1 MRHTPFSVHSF
12 VIWKKIFFF
21 AASNDYDPMKILFSI
36 ITLWVVF
43 AVSVVSAPVVPWQN
57 GALRVNGNRHYLIH
71 ENGQP
76 FFWLGDTG
84 WLMPER
90 LNRDEVDFY
99 LGRCARAGY
108 NVVQVQTVNGV
119 PACNVYGQL
128 SHPFGYDFA
137 EIDRPGVYGYWDHM
151 DYIVDAAGRNGIY
164 IGMVCIWGGLVK
176 GGQMT
181 VEEAVKYGTF
191 LANRY
196 KDKPN
201 IVWIIGG
208 DIQGSVKTEVWET
221 LARTIRS
228 IDPGHLMTFHPRGRT
243 CSSQFFP
250 TAEWIDFHMFQSGHR
265 RYGQRMGN
273 KEYPIPDKTEEDSW
287 RYVEQSLAVSPLK
300 PVLDGEPSY
309 ENIPQGLHH
318 DTEPRW
324 QAADVRRYA
333 YWSVFAGACGH
344 TYGCNDIMQ
353 FYRPGYNPA
362 YFADTP
368 WWEALDFPGFNQ
380 MQHLKNLILAFPYE
394 ERVPDQSLI
403 PATDEVQAASDALP
417 ALYLPQDA
425 STPSGTID
433 PADSSW
439 VVRKYHRLVA
449 TRGSDYLLVYNY
461 TGRPMEI
468 DLTKIKGEKKRA
480 WWYSPVTGR
489 YTYIGECRNRI
500 TGFRPPVSGVG
511 QDVVLVVTDA
521 SAGYVALDAV
531 GGQPVE
537 KKNYEE

>member
-1 MRHTPFSVHSF
+1 MKRYSLTTLLLLMSLLIAAQV
-12 VIWKKIFFF
+12 VIPWK
-21 AASNDYDPMKILFSI
+21 
-36 ITLWVVF
+36 
-43 AVSVVSAPVVPWQN
+43 N
-57 GALRVNGNRHYLIH
+57 GALRVSDNHRYLVH
-71 ENGQP
+71 ENGTP
-76 FFWLGDTG
+76 FFWLGETG

-90 LNRDEVDFY
+90 LNRDEVAYY
-99 LGRCARAGY
+99 LSRCAKAGY

-119 PACNVYGQL
+119 PAYNVYGQL
-128 SHPFGYDFA
+128 SHPSGYDFTD
-137 EIDRPGVYGYWDHM
+137 IDRPGVYGYWDHM
-151 DYIVDAAGRNGIY
+151 DYIIRTAERNGIY

-176 GGQMT
+176 GGQMS

-196 KDKPN
+196 KESPN

-208 DIQGSVKTEVWET
+208 DIQGYIKTEVWEA

-228 IDPGHLMTFHPRGRT
+228 IDSTHLMTFHPRGRT

-250 TAEWIDFHMFQSGHR
+250 DAEWLDFHMFQSGHR

-273 KEYPIPDKTEEDSW
+273 KDYPIPDSTEEDSW
-287 RYVEQSLAVSPLK
+287 RYVEQSLSVVPLK

-353 FYRPGYNPA
+353 FYRPGYPPA

-380 MQHLKNLILAFPYE
+380 MQHLKRLMLTFPYE
-394 ERVPDQSLI
+394 GRVPDEGRAVAPSE
-403 PATDEVQAASDALP
+403 DGQADFLLS
-417 ALYLPQDA
+417 
-425 STPSGTID
+425 
-433 PADSSW
+433 
-439 VVRKYHRLVA
+439 KYGRLVA
-449 TRGSDYLLVYNY
+449 TRGADYLLVYNY
-461 TGRPMEI
+461 IGRPMTVN
-468 DLTKIKGEKKRA
+468 LTAISGKRKRA
-480 WWYSPVTGR
+480 WWYSPVTGE
-489 YTYIGECRNRI
+489 YIYIGEYKDGTVI
-500 TGFRPPVSGVG
+500 FTPSVSGVG
-511 QDVVLVVTDA
+511 EDIVLVVTDA
-521 SAGYVALDAV
+521 SADYVRKAHGEALQDT
-531 GGQPVE
+531 
-537 KKNYEE
+537 KDYEE